1 MPIEHIHPM
10 IVHFPIVLVIMAALF
25 DLWALTLARPVGDT
39 PIARNLAT
47 AMTAGAG
54 ITAVAAY
61 FFGDMALDVAMSRG
75 FTDAQLES
83 HEGWGTTTAI
93 ALAAIALV
101 RLVMWRRRLD
111 RKRGGAMLAT
121 AMSLAA
127 VFLVAVTAYFGGHLV
142 YDLGVNIK
150 PAA

>member
-10 IVHFPIVLVIMAALF
+10 IVHFPIVLVIIAALF
-25 DLWALTLARPVGDT
+25 DLWAVTLAKPAGDM
-39 PIARNLAT
+39 PIARNIAT
-47 AMTAGAG
+47 VMIAGAG
-54 ITAVAAY
+54 LSAIAAY
-61 FFGDMALDVAMSRG
+61 FFGDMALDVAVSRG
-75 FTDAQLES
+75 FTEAQLDT

-93 ALAAIALV
+93 ALAVFAIT

-111 RKRGGAMLAT
+111 RKGNGAMLAT

-127 VFLVAVTAYFGGHLV
+127 VFLVVVTAYFGGQLV

-150 PAA
+150 PGV

>member
-25 DLWALTLARPVGDT
+25 DLWAVTLARPAGDT
-39 PIARNLAT
+39 PIARNIGT
-47 AMTAGAG
+47 VMTAGAG
-54 ITAVAAY
+54 ISAIAAY

-83 HEGWGTTTAI
+83 HEGWGTTTAV
-93 ALAAIALV
+93 ALALFAVV
-101 RLVMWRRRLD
+101 RLVMWRRQLD
-111 RKRGGAMLAT
+111 RKRSGAILAT

-127 VFLVAVTAYFGGHLV
+127 VLLVAVTAYFGGHLV

>member
-93 ALAAIALV
+93 ALSAIALV